1 MYVSVS
7 VKLRVYRFF
16 PLVCACK
23 RDPRLRQGKKGEE
36 QSFTSSLAVGVWATF
51 DSQSFDHS
59 NGDQTNIIV
68 ATSREQGMIQ
78 SFHFFIHSIFSHA
91 TQKCNAVR
99 TVVEYYK

>member
-7 VKLRVYRFF
+7 VKLRVYRFCS
-16 PLVCACK
+16 LVCAQ
-23 RDPRLRQGKKGEE
+23 RDPRRRQGKKGEV
-36 QSFTSSLAVGVWATF
+36 QSSTSSLAVGVWATF